1 MKFFGTGLLLAFNLM
16 TVNQIAK
23 ADDGSAAWI
32 AKCVKDMDPGE
43 AKNASKFEAYCSCM
57 NSKMSTDEK
66 LSVHAWAEKT
76 DEGKKADKECDAQ
89 VGWQK

>member
-1 MKFFGTGLLLAFNLM
+1 MKVFGASLLIAIQFAAFGQLAS
-16 TVNQIAK
+16 

-43 AKNASKFEAYCSCM
+43 AKNADKFEAYCTCM
-57 NSKMSTDEK
+57 NGKMSVDEK

-76 DEGKKADKECDAQ
+76 DEGKKADGECDKQ
-89 VGWQK
+89 VGWVK